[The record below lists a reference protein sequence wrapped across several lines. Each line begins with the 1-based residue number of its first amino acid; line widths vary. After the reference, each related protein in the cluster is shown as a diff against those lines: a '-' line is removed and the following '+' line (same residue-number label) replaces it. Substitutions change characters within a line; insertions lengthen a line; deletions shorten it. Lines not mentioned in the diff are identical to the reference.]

1 MEVTLEKKLVHS
13 LEYPIR
19 WGDMDAYGH
28 VNNTL
33 YFLYVQEARFAM
45 LLDANVPVDPLG
57 VSPVLA
63 ETTSKF
69 IRPINFPETLLINTY
84 LVGVKGK
91 KVFFEHEIKSNSNHE
106 IVYAIISA
114 TIVWFDFKNGKSS
127 EVPDD
132 ILKKIISH
140 KKQ

>member
-69 IRPINFPETLLINTY
+69 IRPINF